1 MVDNNWHRGIEKEI
15 SSLKEKMSKG
25 DSKLYEL
32 DLLSRVAKHVS
43 GFSSDCEKC
52 QGHSKDISNLVTK
65 LGNLPMTNED
75 IADYGR
81 TFRSIL
87 KHLKKRHGLDKSLP
101 NPVPY
106 LIAAPLL
113 FIISSAM
120 GSYGLGTDSDTFFVL
135 GAIGLPVAI
144 CTFLVGVVLS
154 ILRPKKSI

>member
-1 MVDNNWHRGIEKEI
+1 MEDNDWYDGIEKEI
-15 SSLKEKMSKG
+15 GSLKEKMSKG
-25 DSKLYEL
+25 DSQLYEL
-32 DLLSRVAKHVS
+32 DLLSRVAKRVAS
-43 GFSSDCEKC
+43 FSSDCEHC
-52 QGHSKDISNLVTK
+52 QEHRNDISKLVTN
-65 LGNLPMTNED
+65 LDGLPMKNED
-75 IADYGR
+75 VADYGR

-87 KHLKKRHGLDKSLP
+87 KHLKKRHGLGKSLP
-101 NPVPY
+101 SPVPY

-113 FIISSAM
+113 FIISSVM